1 MAEQTKKQCFI
12 DKCKKQEYEGR
23 SNCNGM
29 CSQHFK
35 ENWGTIPKQTNQ
47 KVENDVVFM
56 NVQNKHKPVVGRC
69 V

>member
-35 ENWGTIPKQTNQ
+35 ENWGTIPNKTNEP
-47 KVENDVVFM
+47 KSR
-56 NVQNKHKPVVGRC
+56 KRC
-69 V
+69 CIYECTK